1 MYAVI
6 VGVLLLVAKV
16 AEFGPIADWSWWIVL
31 APFGAAVL
39 WWQYADS
46 SGLTKRREIEKI
58 EQRKQERREKAM
70 AALGIDARRDRHAR
84 KARETA
90 QHRNEMT
97 TRREDAKDA
106 KGDGRRE
113 PRP

>member
-1 MYAVI
+1 MVAVI

-16 AEFGPIADWSWWIVL
+16 AGFGPFADWSWWIVL
-31 APFGAAVL
+31 APFGVALA
-39 WWQYADS
+39 WWQFADS

-70 AALGIDARRDRHAR
+70 AALGMDARRDRHAR
-84 KARETA
+84 QARETA

-97 TRREDAKDA
+97 ARREDA

>member
-1 MYAVI
+1 MVAVI
-6 VGVLLLVAKV
+6 VGVLLLVAKL
-16 AEFGPIADWSWWIVL
+16 AGFGPVADWSWWIVL
-31 APFGAAVL
+31 APFGVALA
-39 WWQYADS
+39 WWQFADS

-58 EQRKQERREKAM
+58 EQRKQERREKAI
-70 AALGIDARRDRHAR
+70 AALGMDARRDRHAR
-84 KARETA
+84 QARETA

-97 TRREDAKDA
+97 ARREDA